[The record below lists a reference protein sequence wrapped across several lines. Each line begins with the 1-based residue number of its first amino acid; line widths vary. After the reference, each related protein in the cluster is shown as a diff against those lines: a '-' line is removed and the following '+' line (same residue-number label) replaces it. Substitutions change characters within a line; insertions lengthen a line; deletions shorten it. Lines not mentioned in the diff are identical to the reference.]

1 MKGGGVM
8 CESKD
13 FKSNIYVNKKA
24 AQKDFMELYY
34 VLKWSFNAIQRA
46 YDHYPLAYDNSKV
59 ARDLDTIQYALAD
72 ARKTILFRQSPLFK
86 KGGDAQCR
94 IAKKKKG

>member
-1 MKGGGVM
+1 M

-24 AQKDFMELYY
+24 AQKDFMELYEAFVY
-34 VLKWSFNAIQRA
+34 ESVCQDA
-46 YDHYPLAYDNSKV
+46 
-59 ARDLDTIQYALAD
+59 DTTFRTNKALAK
-72 ARKTILFRQSPLFK
+72 ARRSPLFK